1 MKMMKKLS
9 ALALVIVMML
19 AMTVTA
25 FAAQEVKA
33 GKGGEGE
40 ITVNKAAKGETYTLY
55 QLFTAQVDTDSHS
68 ISYKGTIP
76 DTLTDY
82 FEYVRGTTDEYGIRA
97 KSETVSPEMSDALK
111 TWASTAAE
119 MTHATAEDNT
129 VVFQE
134 LPYGYYVITSTNGGG
149 TAISLTSTNPTGT
162 INDKNTTVPT
172 VDPTNGKQISGDDK
186 VYVGETVTYTL
197 TFTTSNYIGA
207 DDDAELVTAYTITD
221 TLPAYLSNVNVTK
234 IAIKQTGE
242 EDIDYK
248 VSDAVPQFTR
258 TGNAGAGTITIP
270 WADNGSSLYKNGAT
284 VEVTYTAMVTDKIAI
299 AGAGNDNTFT
309 LSYTTDEGQT
319 GTPEQGSSTET
330 IYSYAIVIKK
340 IDQSGRALPGATFSV
355 SGLQAAET
363 DEEGVYFV
371 SGKTAAGGTDTVMST
386 NDEGILILKGVDDA
400 EYQVTEVTAPAGYNK
415 LTTSE
420 PVRAQV
426 YEEVTTTT
434 EKYWGIDANGNY
446 TESDTAVTGGFSYT
460 NDQLAATVLPIVNKT
475 GSTLPS
481 TGGIGTTIFYVG
493 GGILVAAALI
503 LLVTKKRMSG
513 RA

>member
-25 FAAQEVKA
+25 FAQEVKT
-33 GKGGEGE
+33 GKGGQGE

-55 QLFTAQVDTDSHS
+55 QLFTAQVDTVSNS

-76 DTLTDY
+76 DTLTAY
-82 FEYVRGTTDEYGIRA
+82 FEYVRGTTDAYGIRA
-97 KSETVSPEMSDALK
+97 KNETVSPEMSAALK
-111 TWASTAAE
+111 TWASTATE

-149 TAISLTSTNPTGT
+149 RAISLTSTNPTGT

-197 TFTTSNYIGA
+197 TFKTSNYIGA
-207 DDDAELVTAYTITD
+207 DNNAKLVTAYTITD
-221 TLPAYLSNVNVTK
+221 TLPAYLSNVNVTE

-242 EDIDYK
+242 DDIDYK
-248 VSDAVPQFTR
+248 VDNVVPQFTR
-258 TGNAGAGTITIP
+258 TGNVGPGTITIP
-270 WADNGSSLYKNGAT
+270 WADNGGSLYKNGTT
-284 VEVTYTAMVTDKIAI
+284 VEVTYTAVITDEIAI

-309 LSYTTDEGQT
+309 LSYTTEDGGT
-319 GTPEQGSSTET
+319 GIPEQGSSTET

-340 IDQSGRALPGATFSV
+340 IDQAGRALPGATFSV

-363 DEEGVYFV
+363 SEAGVYFV
-371 SGKTAAGGTDTVMST
+371 NGKTADGGTDTVMST
-386 NDEGILILKGVDDA
+386 NNDGILILKGVDNA
-400 EYQVTEVTAPAGYNK
+400 EYQVTEVQAPTGYNK
-415 LTTSE
+415 LTA
-420 PVRAQV
+420 PVDVQAQ
-426 YEEVTTTT
+426 ELSAIETT
-434 EKYWGIDANGNY
+434 KYWSIDGDGNY
-446 TESDTAVTGGFSYT
+446 TESDTEVTTGGFSYT